1 MKNLINK
8 IDKKAFII
16 LILTVFVF
24 LVGGSMF
31 EDDSD
36 GGLIALVFFLS
47 GPIFYILVATFYS
60 GKDKRHFHER
70 ETENI
75 VRNLRQNDNFIKTVT
90 KTKES
95 SIGSI
100 TYSNQAD
107 FGGAL
112 TSKIIKEGSKFLQ

>member
-1 MKNLINK
+1 MKRLISK
-8 IDKKAFII
+8 YDKKVIII
-16 LILTVFVF
+16 LLLTLFIF
-24 LVGGSMF
+24 IVGGAVF
-31 EDDSD
+31 EGDDD
-36 GGLIALVFFLS
+36 GGLIALAFFLS
-47 GPIFYILVATFYS
+47 GPIFYILITTFYS

-75 VRNLRQNDNFIKTVT
+75 VRNLRQNDRFIKTVK
-90 KTKES
+90 KTRES

-112 TSKIIKEGSKFLQ
+112 TSKIIKEGKKFLQ